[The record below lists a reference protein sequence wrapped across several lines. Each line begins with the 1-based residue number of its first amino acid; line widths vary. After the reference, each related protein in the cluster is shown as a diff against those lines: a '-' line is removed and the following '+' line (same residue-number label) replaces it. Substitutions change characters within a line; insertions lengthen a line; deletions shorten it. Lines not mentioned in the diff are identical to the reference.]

1 MDFYAAGA
9 REARE
14 TFIKEADYADRAAKL
29 WEHLQPT
36 QTPIAARAAGGLA
49 GGIAGLG
56 AGGLGGAAWGGRH
69 PGLLGVTGG
78 IGGFILGGAG
88 GGLAGGATGA
98 GLGQAAVHKV
108 HKMLTQSG
116 RAGAIRKYAPGAAAA
131 IGATALAASLAH
143 HFLSR
148 GDEKEAGF
156 DFLSPEVAKYMRI
169 ALAAVPIATGAAMKY
184 TMPKVPPPVVQ
195 PMKAPGAPPSLT
207 ASK

>member
-36 QTPIAARAAGGLA
+36 QTPLAARAAGGLA
-49 GGIAGLG
+49 GG
-56 AGGLGGAAWGGRH
+56 AA
-69 PGLLGVTGG
+69 
-78 IGGFILGGAG
+78 
-88 GGLAGGATGA
+88 GGLAGLTAGWHMPVAKSTNPFVVPALGTAIGAERGSL
-98 GLGQAAVHKV
+98 LGSAAVHKV

-116 RAGAIRKYAPGAAAA
+116 RAGAIRKYAPMAGGAAAA
-131 IGATALAASLAH
+131 IGATALAAGLAH

-184 TMPKVPPPVVQ
+184 TMPKVPPPGGGVTQV
-195 PMKAPGAPPSLT
+195 APSAPPSLT

>member
-36 QTPIAARAAGGLA
+36 QTHPAASMAGAVA
-49 GGIAGLG
+49 G
-56 AGGLGGAAWGGRH
+56 
-69 PGLLGVTGG
+69 
-78 IGGFILGGAG
+78 GGAG
-88 GGLAGGATGA
+88 GVLGMTAGRYLPVPQNLNVSPVVAPLVGAALGMNR
-98 GLGQAAVHKV
+98 GSQLGQAAVHKV
-108 HKMLTQSG
+108 HKMLTQRG
-116 RAGAIRKYAPGAAAA
+116 RAGAIRKYTPMAGGAAAA
-131 IGATALAASLAH
+131 IGATALAAGLAH

-156 DFLSPEVAKYMRI
+156 DFLSPEVAKYMRM
-169 ALAAVPIATGAAMKY
+169 ALLSVPIATGAAMKY